1 MQWSISFVKWIWFN
15 WISTVCHWMKANRI
29 DDQQIGSLNHLVQRA
44 GFHHIST
51 LSAGWLI
58 HHWTTFNCMKW
69 NWSNFNTVRQRLTRW
84 LTGQL
89 NDLEP
94 QMMPLVSWPW
104 WHIVWNAFDQMATLW
119 NRVTASMPGDRPI
132 GRMCP
137 ASWGSH
143 WCHNVEQSTLAF
155 PPAWHQ

>member
-1 MQWSISFVKWIWFN
+1 MKWIWFN
-15 WISTVCHWMKANRI
+15 WISTACHWMKANRI
-29 DDQQIGSLNHLVQRA
+29 DDQQIGSLNHLVKRT

-51 LSAGWLI
+51 LSAGLLI
-58 HHWTTFNCMKW
+58 HQLAHWTTAW
-69 NWSNFNTVRQRLTRW
+69 NGFYQISTLCNKGWRGW

-104 WHIVWNAFDQMATLW
+104 WHILWNAFDQMSTLC
-119 NRVTASMPGDRPI
+119 NRVTASMPGDRPF